1 MLFVKHDGVAYKL
14 IVLEAIN
21 DNFVRIRNDPSEAH
35 ELNDNDLAAIS
46 QEVKFLD
53 PLVAS

>member
-1 MLFVKHDGVAYKL
+1 MLFAKHDGVAYKL

-35 ELNDNDLAAIS
+35 ELNDNDIS